1 MLEAI
6 ADGILVVLLSVFALG
21 LSGGGE
27 MRDLSDA
34 SNATSTR
41 EVVEVVRVIDGDTF
55 VTDSG
60 NRVRLLGIDTP
71 ERDECYYEP
80 ASDFVRKWIEGK
92 EVMLEED
99 VTNRDEYDRLLR
111 YVFVPYELDGEATT
125 SPILLNREL
134 IKRGYAT
141 ALPIGPDRQYR
152 SEFYELFLEAEE
164 ANLGLHAVCR

>member
-6 ADGILVVLLSVFALG
+6 ADGILLVLLSVFALG

-27 MRDLSDA
+27 VGNLPDSP
-34 SNATSTR
+34 NATSTY
-41 EVVEVVRVIDGDTF
+41 EVAEVVRVIDGDTF
-55 VTDSG
+55 DIASG
-60 NRVRLLGIDTP
+60 ERVRLLGVDTP
-71 ERDECYYEP
+71 EREECYYQP
-80 ASDFVRKWIEGK
+80 AKDFVREWIEGK
-92 EVMLEED
+92 EVLLGED

-111 YVFVPYELDGEATT
+111 YVLVPYELEGQATT

-152 SEFYELFLEAEE
+152 SEFYELYLEAEE
-164 ANLGLHAVCR
+164 ANLGLHAVCG